1 MWTLAVFRPVA
12 EAVDQC
18 ELLDER
24 IGLFSSDEAKSCDR
38 ECSRS
43 INTMGEGG
51 PTRLGF
57 EGRFCHDL
65 PYQGASRIHG
75 SLQRH

>member
-1 MWTLAVFRPVA
+1 
-12 EAVDQC
+12 
-18 ELLDER
+18 
-24 IGLFSSDEAKSCDR
+24 
-38 ECSRS
+38 
-43 INTMGEGG
+43 MGEGG